1 MYVRNQFMGL
11 TLLFCWI
18 QILDFLAFH
27 PLFGPWAI
35 IIGECLLDVGKF
47 VVVLSLFVFGY
58 AMLGSSMNQP
68 FGLPSD
74 YVNDAELNPN
84 NLTQARLFNV
94 MAAEE
99 GNNPLFMFEVH
110 FFALFGITSYED
122 VMASQYI
129 QGEYKLILHWNE
141 FLSIGWTIYAF
152 KLVFASYLT
161 LSIIV
166 LINLLIAM
174 MSDTYCRIQ
183 EQSDIGGFLTK
194 HLTLIF

>member
-1 MYVRNQFMGL
+1 MIMWYFEALFVDIQYRSIIMYVRNQFMGM

-74 YVNDAELNPN
+74 YINDAELNPN

-129 QGEYKLILHWNE
+129 QGNIKNKL
-141 FLSIGWTIYAF
+141 FLIGMI
-152 KLVFASYLT
+152 S
-161 LSIIV
+161 
-166 LINLLIAM
+166 
-174 MSDTYCRIQ
+174 CP
-183 EQSDIGGFLTK
+183 
-194 HLTLIF
+194 